1 MKIAF
6 LGTGLM
12 GSGFVRRL
20 LAGGHEVNVWNRS
33 AAKAHALQA
42 DGARAF
48 DDPAAALAG
57 AGRIHLSLADDASV
71 DTVLEPIAA
80 AIPASTWIVDH
91 TTTAV
96 TPTAERAARWRSRG
110 LVFVHAPVFMG
121 PANALAGTGLMLV
134 SGDKSRHDALL
145 PDLQQMTGQVLY
157 LGEAPERAAAF
168 KLFGNL
174 ALIGIMGVLGDVNRL
189 AHAVG
194 ISTADAYS
202 LFEHFNPGQT
212 LPARAARI
220 ASGDLTKPSF
230 EMAMAR
236 KDVRL
241 MIEEARRGGIDLCVM
256 PAVAAMFDA
265 AIARGEGALD
275 AAAAARLP
283 ELLKVVDPTP
293 GSAAPGRPG

>member
-6 LGTGLM
+6 FGTGLM

-20 LAGGHEVNVWNRS
+20 RANGHAVNVWNRTP
-33 AAKAHALQA
+33 AKASALA
-42 DGARAF
+42 DCGAVACEQ
-48 DDPAAALAG
+48 PAAALAG
-57 AGRIHLSLADDASV
+57 AQRIHLSLADDASV
-71 DTVLEPIAA
+71 DAVLEPLHSLIA
-80 AIPASTWIVDH
+80 PDVWIVDH

-96 TPTAERAARWRSRG
+96 TPTAERAARWAARG
-110 LVFVHAPVFMG
+110 RQYVHAPVFMG
-121 PANALAGTGLMLV
+121 PANALDGSGLMLL
-134 SGDKSRHDALL
+134 SATAAQHAALQA
-145 PDLQQMTGQVLY
+145 DLQAMTGKLVH

-174 ALIGIMGVLGDVNRL
+174 TLIGLLGVLGDVNRL

-194 ISTADAYS
+194 ISTADAFS
-202 LFEHFNPGQT
+202 LFQHFNPGQT
-212 LPARAARI
+212 LPARAAKI
-220 ASGDLTKPSF
+220 TAAQFDQPSF

-241 MIEEARRGGIDLCVM
+241 MVEEAARHGVALQVM

-275 AAAAARLP
+275 ASAAARMP
-283 ELLKVVDPTP
+283 I
-293 GSAAPGRPG
+293 

>member
-6 LGTGLM
+6 FGTGLM

-20 LAGGHEVNVWNRS
+20 RATGHEVNVWNRS
-33 AAKAHALQA
+33 VAKARALEA

-48 DDPAAALAG
+48 ADPAAALKG
-57 AGRIHLSLADDASV
+57 VERIHLSLSDDASV
-71 DTVLEPIAA
+71 DAVLEPIAA
-80 AIPASTWIVDH
+80 AIPEATWIVDH

-96 TPTAERAARWRSRG
+96 TPTAERIARWNSRG
-110 LVFVHAPVFMG
+110 RTFVHAPVFMA
-121 PANALAGTGLMLV
+121 PANALEGTGLMLV
-134 SGDKSRHDALL
+134 SGEKARHDALL
-145 PDLQQMTGQVLY
+145 PALQKMTGNVIY

-174 ALIGIMGVLGDVNRL
+174 TLIGIMGVLGDVNRL

-194 ISTADAYS
+194 IPTSEAFS
-202 LFEHFNPGQT
+202 LFKQFNPGQF

-220 ASGDLTKPSF
+220 EAGQFTAPSF
-230 EMAMAR
+230 EISMAR

-241 MIEEARRGGIDLCVM
+241 MIEEARRGGVELFVM
-256 PAVAAMFDA
+256 PGVAAMFDA

-275 AAAAARLP
+275 AAAAARM
-283 ELLKVVDPTP
+283 PT
-293 GSAAPGRPG
+293 

>member
-20 LAGGHEVNVWNRS
+20 RANGHEVNVWNRS
-33 AAKAHALQA
+33 AAKARALEA
-42 DGARAF
+42 VGARAF

-57 AGRIHLSLADDASV
+57 VARIHLSLADDASV
-71 DTVLEPIAA
+71 DAVLEPLAA
-80 AIPASTWIVDH
+80 AIPAGTWIVDH

-96 TPTAERAARWRSRG
+96 TPTAERVARWDARG
-110 LVFVHAPVFMG
+110 RTFVHAPVFMG
-121 PANALAGTGLMLV
+121 PANAAEGSGLMLV
-134 SGDKSRHDALL
+134 SGAQARHDALL
-145 PDLQQMTGQVLY
+145 PALQQMTGRVVY
-157 LGEAPERAAAF
+157 LGDAPERAAAF

-174 ALIGIMGVLGDVNRL
+174 TLIGIMGVLGDVNRL

-194 ISTADAYS
+194 ISTAEAFS
-202 LFEHFNPGQT
+202 LFEHFNPGQM

-220 ASGDLTKPSF
+220 ASGDVTSPSF
-230 EMAMAR
+230 EVSMAR

-241 MIEEARRGGIDLCVM
+241 MIEEARRGGVELFVM
-256 PAVAAMFDA
+256 PGVAAMFDA

-275 AAAAARLP
+275 SAAAARVP
-283 ELLKVVDPTP
+283 
-293 GSAAPGRPG
+293 R

>member
-20 LAGGHEVNVWNRS
+20 RANGHEVQVWNRS
-33 AAKAHALQA
+33 PAKALALQS

-48 DDPAAALAG
+48 DSAAAAVAG
-57 AGRIHLSLADDASV
+57 VDRIHLSLADDASV
-71 DTVLEPIAA
+71 DAVLEPIAA

-96 TPTAERAARWRSRG
+96 RPTAERVARWTARG
-110 LVFVHAPVFMG
+110 RTFVHAPVFMG
-121 PANALAGTGLMLV
+121 PAHAAEGTGLMLV
-134 SGDKSRHDALL
+134 SGAQAHHDALL
-145 PDLQQMTGQVLY
+145 PALQKMTGAVVY
-157 LGEAPERAAAF
+157 LGAAPERAAAF

-174 ALIGIMGVLGDVNRL
+174 TLLGILGVLGDLSRL

-194 ISTADAYS
+194 IPAAEAFA

-212 LPARAARI
+212 LPARAGRV
-220 ASGDLTKPSF
+220 ASGPYLPPSF
-230 EMAMAR
+230 EVSMAR

-241 MIEEARRGGIDLCVM
+241 MIEEAQRGGVDLFVM
-256 PAVAAMFDA
+256 PGVAAMFDA
-265 AIARGEGALD
+265 AIARGEAAYD
-275 AAAAARLP
+275 ASAAARAP
-283 ELLKVVDPTP
+283 A
-293 GSAAPGRPG
+293 SA